1 MCCSTG
7 VCGPDADDELVTF
20 SAALRWLERHGVT
33 VTRISPTSNPE
44 AFMENHVVYDAMMS
58 NGQDVLPLVLIDGDI
73 AFRESYPSREEL
85 VGQIDIPAMS

>member
-1 MCCSTG
+1 
-7 VCGPDADDELVTF
+7 
-20 SAALRWLERHGVT
+20 
-33 VTRISPTSNPE
+33 
-44 AFMENHVVYDAMMS
+44 MENPVVYDAMMS